1 MPKRKTVQLNLDVIS
16 GLIKTECRSYTVFCE
31 KMGRAN
37 NWVTDWHRRDTHGDP
52 KPKNLPS
59 PEEAAQMCAI
69 LQVSP
74 EEILTEQDD
83 IVLVQGLID
92 SQKEKPTPVSEDGL
106 SDDELEVLKYY
117 RQLSPERKEDSR
129 IQLKALADRK

>member
-1 MPKRKTVQLNLDVIS
+1 MSRRKTVKLNLEFTQKKIKERCRHNVI
-16 GLIKTECRSYTVFCE
+16 FCE
-31 KMGRAN
+31 MMGRTQQKT
-37 NWVTDWHRRDTHGDP
+37 WVTDWGRTP
-52 KPKNLPS
+52 PKNLPS

-69 LQVSP
+69 LQVRP
-74 EEILTEQDD
+74 EEILTEQND
-83 IVLVQGLID
+83 IALVQGLID